1 MSSSG
6 DQIVSRRGSN
16 GTAVTAAAQ
25 REQKAPTLEQVKHV
39 INTMPC
45 STEIELP
52 NRALVAFT
60 IVRGARGSAI
70 ASMKLKLKHVDLSSL
85 NARGPG

>member
-45 STEIELP
+45 STE
-52 NRALVAFT
+52 
-60 IVRGARGSAI
+60 SAI
-70 ASMKLKLKHVDLSSL
+70 ASMKLKHVDLSSL
-85 NARGPG
+85 NAQGPG